1 MEIYNRI
8 MRDRLEEL
16 RTELRAE
23 RISYGEL
30 VELESLAE
38 YIDKDDLELLGA
50 IGINEY

>member
-1 MEIYNRI
+1 
-8 MRDRLEEL
+8 MRDRLE
-16 RTELRAE
+16 ELRAE

>member
-1 MEIYNRI
+1 

-16 RTELRAE
+16 RAELRAE

-38 YIDKDDLELLGA
+38 YIDEDDVELLGA

>member
-1 MEIYNRI
+1 